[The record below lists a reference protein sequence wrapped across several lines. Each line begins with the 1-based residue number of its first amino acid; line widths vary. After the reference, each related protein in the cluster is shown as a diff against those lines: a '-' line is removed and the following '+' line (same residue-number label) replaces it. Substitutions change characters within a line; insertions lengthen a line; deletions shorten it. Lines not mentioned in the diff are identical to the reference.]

1 MEYKGKYSIFN
12 TDNIK
17 TYPIFLRRNKVK
29 INSFVKLDVISQTQ
43 YEISSSVREKI
54 KEVALQIIR
63 ARKAKKPVIFFTGAH
78 LIKNGLSPILLDL
91 IKRNMVTLIASNGAG
106 AIHDFELSLMGETS
120 EDVPNALPEG
130 KFGMAYEFAYINET
144 LRLGNIMKL
153 GYGESLGRVMGD
165 AHFKEMALKSV
176 LRKGSPENFKYPD
189 KSVLAVAYEHNIP
202 VTIHAAIGTDV
213 VDEHPGF
220 DGETRGGTS
229 GRDFLIFVNE
239 VTKLD
244 KGGVILNVG
253 SAVIGPEVLL
263 KAVSMAANTA
273 HPPKSIITAD
283 FDLRPFRPENMS
295 SEEAYHYYFR
305 DQKSVVTRI
314 PESFGGKGFY
324 IQGNQK
330 ITLPLLYQYIIK
342 CLEEGQRRG
351 NKEK

>member
-29 INSFVKLDVISQTQ
+29 INSFVKLDAISQTQ

-54 KEVALQIIR
+54 KEVALQIVR

-91 IKRNMVTLIASNGAG
+91 IRRDMVTLIASNGAG
-106 AIHDFELSLMGETS
+106 AIHDFELSLIGETS
-120 EDVPNALPEG
+120 EDVPHALPEG

-153 GYGESLGRVMGD
+153 GYGESLGRVMDD

-176 LRKGSPENFKYPD
+176 LRKGSPEDFKYPH

-263 KAVSMAANTA
+263 KAVSMAANAA

-283 FDLRPFRPENMS
+283 FDLRPFGQKNMS

-330 ITLPLLYQYIIK
+330 ITLPLLYQYIIR
-342 CLEEGQRRG
+342 ES
-351 NKEK
+351 

>member
-29 INSFVKLDVISQTQ
+29 INSFVKLDAISQTR

-54 KEVALQIIR
+54 KEVALQIVR

-106 AIHDFELSLMGETS
+106 AIHDFELSLIGETS
-120 EDVPNALPEG
+120 EDVLNALPEG

-153 GYGESLGRVMGD
+153 GYGESLGRVMCD
-165 AHFKEMALKSV
+165 AHFKETALKSV
-176 LRKGSPENFKYPD
+176 LRKGSPEDFKHPD

-229 GRDFLIFVNE
+229 GRVFLIFVNE

-273 HPPKSIITAD
+273 HPPKDIITAD
-283 FDLRPFRPENMS
+283 FDLRPFGQGNMS

-305 DQKSVVTRI
+305 DQKSIVTRI

-330 ITLPLLYQYIIK
+330 ITLPLLYQYIIR
-342 CLEEGQRRG
+342 ES
-351 NKEK
+351 